1 MFARANT
8 SIRVV
13 LAAAALLAGATQA
26 AQALQTPAR
35 YSQAVAPICAG
46 ALLFEGHHQIGTLA
60 GAIAVSQD
68 IRATGARR
76 LRRVDAVA
84 KPAGIA
90 RLAAAWIALERRLVK
105 TYASTYLR
113 IWYAIQRAN
122 SAAQRAALP
131 GVLDALIHRPDRLQY
146 QAARLERRLRVP
158 DCTGGK
164 PNPEKPT
171 SQTGKSP

>member
-146 QAARLERRLRVP
+146 QAARLELRLRVP
-158 DCTGGK
+158 DCTGGQ
-164 PNPEKPT
+164 PNPQTPT
-171 SQTGKSP
+171 SQTGNSP